1 MNLDTKSLIYQ
12 FLAFALIFVAVR
24 YLALPFTGLSGIWL
38 PITAFVVTTL
48 ITPVFKAERTPQG
61 HKLFVKW
68 IFLKGVK
75 EIK

>member
-1 MNLDTKSLIYQ
+1 MNPETKSLLYQ
-12 FLAFALIFVAVR
+12 FLAFALIFVIVR
-24 YLALPFTGLSGIWL
+24 YLALPFTGLSGLWL
-38 PITAFVVTTL
+38 PFTAFVVTTI